1 MKQKEDFYREID
13 IFSKGASGFSPFIV
27 DIMRGIE
34 REFGGIEK
42 EYLDY
47 ISEKFGVKVEEVL
60 DTAKMLGM
68 KLNTKQETLEI
79 RVCLGMHCKANGGEF
94 VLDEFKRLLKIDID
108 ETTTDGK
115 FSLAVQRCFAKCT
128 VGPNVKVGE
137 KFYNRVD
144 VEDVKKIIEENK

>member
-47 ISEKFGVKVEEVL
+47 ISEKFGKP
-60 DTAKMLGM
+60 
-68 KLNTKQETLEI
+68 KLIFHSESI
-79 RVCLGMHCKANGGEF
+79 
-94 VLDEFKRLLKIDID
+94 LKIFCQI
-108 ETTTDGK
+108 
-115 FSLAVQRCFAKCT
+115 FFW
-128 VGPNVKVGE
+128 
-137 KFYNRVD
+137 
-144 VEDVKKIIEENK
+144 

>member
-1 MKQKEDFYREID
+1 M
-13 IFSKGASGFSPFIV
+13 
-27 DIMRGIE
+27 
-34 REFGGIEK
+34 
-42 EYLDY
+42 
-47 ISEKFGVKVEEVL
+47 KVEEVL

-94 VLDEFKRLLKIDID
+94 VLDEFKKLLKIDID

-128 VGPNVKVGE
+128 FSFSRNRRNS
-137 KFYNRVD
+137 FYER
-144 VEDVKKIIEENK
+144 KL

>member
-42 EYLDY
+42 EYVDY

-60 DTAKMLGM
+60 DTAKMLGI

-79 RVCLGMHCKANGGEF
+79 RVCSGMNCKANGG
-94 VLDEFKRLLKIDID
+94 
-108 ETTTDGK
+108 K
-115 FSLAVQRCFAKCT
+115 FSLTVQRCFAKCT

>member
-13 IFSKGASGFSPFIV
+13 IFSKGANGFSPFIV

-42 EYLDY
+42 DYIDY
-47 ISEKFGVKVEEVL
+47 ISEKFDVAVEEVL

-68 KLNTKQETLEI
+68 KLIAKQETVEI
-79 RVCLGMHCKANGGEF
+79 RVCVGMNCKANGGEF
-94 VLDEFKRLLKIDID
+94 VLDEFKRLLKIDVD
-108 ETTTDGK
+108 ETTKDRR
-115 FSLAVQRCFAKCT
+115 FALAVQRCFAKCT

-137 KFYNRVD
+137 KFYSQ
-144 VEDVKKIIEENK
+144 VEVEHVKKIIEENK

>member
-1 MKQKEDFYREID
+1 
-13 IFSKGASGFSPFIV
+13 
-27 DIMRGIE
+27 
-34 REFGGIEK
+34 
-42 EYLDY
+42 
-47 ISEKFGVKVEEVL
+47 
-60 DTAKMLGM
+60 MLGM

-79 RVCLGMHCKANGGEF
+79 RVCSGMNCKANGGEF

-115 FSLAVQRCFAKCT
+115 FSLTVQRSFAKCT